1 MCIRDRSIRAE
12 PCRVIS
18 AAAPLCSQTSSEP
31 CTDRKCCGKGL
42 TVRRNLQNEMVSVYL
57 FCVKNRP
64 RLGLCQSTVCKTH
77 RALFSHCEQ
86 VHTHFV
92 KCFFSFTLLRNKLL
106 ASFGEVVS
114 MTPYWSAQS
123 PWQVYQG
130 SEDQGLVHKFS
141 QVLLLTTCIVIPAWK
156 SQS

>member
-1 MCIRDRSIRAE
+1 
-12 PCRVIS
+12 
-18 AAAPLCSQTSSEP
+18 
-31 CTDRKCCGKGL
+31 
-42 TVRRNLQNEMVSVYL
+42 MVSVYL

-106 ASFGEVVS
+106 ASFGEVG
-114 MTPYWSAQS
+114 
-123 PWQVYQG
+123 VYDTLLKC
-130 SEDQGLVHKFS
+130 SESLAGLPGVRRPRACSQILTGPATYHLHSDTCMKIPILGKRTQLLRSLMQHFS
-141 QVLLLTTCIVIPAWK
+141 GNSI
-156 SQS
+156 